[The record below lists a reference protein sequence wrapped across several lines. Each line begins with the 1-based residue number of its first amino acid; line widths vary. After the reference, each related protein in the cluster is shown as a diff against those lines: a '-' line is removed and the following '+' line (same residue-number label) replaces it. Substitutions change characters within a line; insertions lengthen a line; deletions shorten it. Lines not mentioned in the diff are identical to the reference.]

1 MKREFIM
8 KRFILILAFLTSI
21 SSMLFAQYNQWVAAG
36 NLMYPREN
44 HTSTLLPDGKV
55 LILAGSNALQ
65 HAELYDPNSDSF
77 SETGNTIKLHYQGST
92 ATLLNNG
99 IVLLV
104 GGVNA
109 QQFAELYDPTTGNF
123 ELLDTLNS
131 VHCYHTATLLND
143 GRVLIAGG
151 QNNIGPQTHA
161 VCEIYDPQTN
171 KFTLTA
177 DSLNDHRSSH
187 RAVILQDGKVL
198 IMGGIQT
205 TTPGSGI
212 YLGTAEIYDPIS
224 DTFTFTQNLNQPRVG
239 HQATLL
245 KNGKVLVTAGAY
257 YQKYGEIYDQASE
270 TWSVT
275 GDMTVMRRGNHTAT
289 ILHNGKVLLAGG
301 FTDVYLTS
309 AEIFDPT
316 NNSFSVIDSMKAPR
330 SSHCAVKLNDGSVLV
345 TGGYDGTTFLI
356 SAERYLVDTNDVVS
370 VRESNVSNPTIPN
383 DHQLFQ
389 NYPNPFNPSTSIQYV
404 IASEQIVTLNVY
416 DLLGNE
422 VVTLVD
428 EEKEAGIYNIEF
440 NAGMLSSGIY
450 FCKLKA
456 GSFVDIKKMALIR

>member
-21 SSMLFAQYNQWVAAG
+21 SSMSFAQYNQWVTAG

-65 HAELYDPNSDSF
+65 HAELYDPDSDSF
-77 SETGNTIKLHYQGST
+77 SETGNTIKMHYQGST

-99 IVLLV
+99 KVLLV

-109 QQFAELYDPTTGNF
+109 QQFAELYDPATGNF
-123 ELLDTLNS
+123 ELIDSLNE
-131 VHCYHTATLLND
+131 VHCYHTATMLLD

-151 QNNIGPQTHA
+151 QDNVGPQTHSI
-161 VCEIYDPQTN
+161 CEIYDPLTN

-187 RAVILQDGKVL
+187 RAVLLHDGKVL

-212 YLGTAEIYDPIS
+212 YLNSAEIYDPIS
-224 DTFTFTQNLNQPRVG
+224 DTFTFTQSLDQPRVG

-245 KNGKVLVTAGAY
+245 KNGKVLVSGGSY
-257 YQKYGEIYDQASE
+257 YQKYGEIYDPIIGK
-270 TWSVT
+270 WSST
-275 GDMTVMRRGNHTAT
+275 GDMTVQKRQHHTAS
-289 ILHNGKVLLAGG
+289 ILHNGKVLLTGGIAGSPM
-301 FTDVYLTS
+301 TNAELYDDLT
-309 AEIFDPT
+309 
-316 NNSFSVIDSMKAPR
+316 NSFTLVDSMKNPR
-330 SSHCAVKLNDGSVLV
+330 SGHCAVKLNDGSVLV
-345 TGGYDGTTFLI
+345 NGGYDGTTTLI

-370 VRESNVSNPTIPN
+370 VREVNFSNQTFPN
-383 DHQLFQ
+383 DFQLFQ
-389 NYPNPFNPSTSIQYV
+389 NYPNPFNPSTSIQYAV
-404 IASEQIVTLNVY
+404 ASVQIVTLNVY
-416 DLLGNE
+416 DALGNE
-422 VVTLVD
+422 VVSLVD
-428 EEKEAGIYNIEF
+428 EEKEAGIYEVEF
-440 NAGMLSSGIY
+440 DARMLTSGIY

-456 GSFVDIKKMALIR
+456 GSFVDIKKMVLLR